1 MTDGLGA
8 ASAAVALSMAAA
20 AAPSIAFS
28 AAQEVAIY
36 CPSCYMHVNGS
47 AQWEEHRMGKK
58 HRKRARQVLA
68 QGAAQAAVAP
78 QGEAGSPT
86 AAQAWAPTRQAPE

>member
-1 MTDGLGA
+1 MTEGLGA
-8 ASAAVALSMAAA
+8 APD
-20 AAPSIAFS
+20 AAPSLAFS

-36 CPSCYMHVNGS
+36 CPSCDMHVNGS

-68 QGAAQAAVAP
+68 Q
-78 QGEAGSPT
+78 QGEAGSLT
-86 AAQAWAPTRQAPE
+86 AAQSWAPTRQAP